1 MSLFESLFKALTR
14 NASSS
19 LPDMLRTL
27 AAAEKASSSAIEEMG
42 DGDRIVV
49 ADIDPK
55 LLRLRADANA
65 SIREQVPAMLKL
77 AAALDE
83 YKSGHDLFWAKIRS
97 MHADEV
103 SGRDIMLRKDKNGRV
118 VICVHEDS
126 DNSDSECF

>member
-27 AAAEKASSSAIEEMG
+27 AAAEKASSSVIEEMC

-49 ADIDPK
+49 SDIDPK

-65 SIREQVPAMLKL
+65 SIREQVPVMLKL

-97 MHADEV
+97 IYAEET
-103 SGRDIMLRKDKNGRV
+103 GGKDIVLRKDKNGRV

-126 DNSDSECF
+126 GDSECF